1 MNSEKKLVRLIKMTN
16 KYITASVTAE
26 NLTAYFAISLEAH
39 QEDTLSTN
47 LFNLVLDS
55 EIKKKKLPHQK
66 M

>member
-1 MNSEKKLVRLIKMTN
+1 MTN